1 MRLPRTLFLALAGLL
16 LLAMIA
22 AGCGSSSSSSS
33 SGGDASTSESSTTAA
48 AGEGGT
54 DPVKVGILQIA
65 DVEVLD
71 QTVAAFEAGM
81 EKALAPREVEFE
93 LKDAQEETS
102 LIAAIS
108 REFAGSDDD
117 MFAVIGTPAVIALA
131 KEETE
136 RPIIAIAMGDPVG
149 SKVADSL
156 TEPGTNV
163 TGSIDFV
170 DPSEILP
177 EIEAVTPAPKKLAT
191 IYDPSNENS
200 VVWVKA
206 LKEAVAET
214 PGLSLEEA
222 TIGSTEDISAAA
234 RSVASSSEAILIGPD
249 AKVYTGMPAVIAAAE
264 GEGDQLYVVG
274 GEPAEGVLAAIGPN
288 YPTLGT
294 HTGEL
299 AAEVAEGAD
308 PATTPYVKPES
319 VEWAVD
325 QPTVQKL
332 GVELP
337 ASAGAGE

>member
-1 MRLPRTLFLALAGLL
+1 MRLPRTLCLAFTGLF
-16 LLAMIA
+16 LLAAVI

-33 SGGDASTSESSTTAA
+33 STSEGTAA
-48 AGEGGT
+48 AATESEGGG

-65 DVEVLD
+65 DIEVLD

-81 EKALAPREVEFE
+81 KKSLAPREVEFE

-108 REFAGSDDD
+108 REFATSDDD

-163 TGSIDFV
+163 TGSIDFI
-170 DPSEILP
+170 DPSEILA
-177 EIEAVTPAPKKLAT
+177 EIAAVTPTPKKLGT

-222 TIGSTEDISAAA
+222 TIGSTEDINAAA
-234 RSVASSSEAILIGPD
+234 RSVASSTEAILIGPD
-249 AKVYTGMPAVIAAAE
+249 AKVYSGMPAVIAATEA
-264 GEGDQLYVVG
+264 EGDQLYVVG

-308 PATTPYVKPES
+308 PAATAFVKPES
-319 VEWAVD
+319 IEWAVD
-325 QPTVQKL
+325 QATAKKL
-332 GVELP
+332 GVKLP

>member
-1 MRLPRTLFLALAGLL
+1 MRVPRTLYLVPAGLLALAL
-16 LLAMIA
+16 IA
-22 AGCGSSSSSSS
+22 AGCGSSSSSSESTSTSGS
-33 SGGDASTSESSTTAA
+33 SGGGS
-48 AGEGGT
+48 G

-65 DVEVLD
+65 DIEVLD

-81 EKALAPREVEFE
+81 QKALAPREVEFE
-93 LKDAQEETS
+93 LKDAQEEIS

-108 REFAGSDDD
+108 REFATSDDD

-156 TEPGTNV
+156 THPGTNV

-177 EIEAVTPAPKKLAT
+177 EIEAVSPSPKKLGT

-206 LKEAVAET
+206 LKEAIAEA

-222 TIGSTEDISAAA
+222 TIASSEDINAAA
-234 RSVASSSEAILIGPD
+234 RSVAQSSEAILIGPD

-288 YPTLGT
+288 YPTLGAR
-294 HTGEL
+294 TGEL
-299 AAEVAEGAD
+299 AAEVAEGAE
-308 PATTPYVKPES
+308 PAATAFVKPES
-319 VEWAVD
+319 IEWAVD
-325 QPTVQKL
+325 QPTVKKL
-332 GVELP
+332 GVKLP

>member
-1 MRLPRTLFLALAGLL
+1 MRLPRTICLALAGSLL
-16 LLAMIA
+16 LVLA

-33 SGGDASTSESSTTAA
+33 SSPSSTSSSS
-48 AGEGGT
+48 AGEGE
-54 DPVKVGILQIA
+54 PVKVGILQIA

-81 EKALAPREVEFE
+81 EKSLAPREVEFE

-108 REFAGSDDD
+108 REFATSDDD
-117 MFAVIGTPAVIALA
+117 MFAVIGTPAVISLA

-156 TEPGTNV
+156 TKPGTNV

-177 EIEAVTPAPKKLAT
+177 EIESVEPAPKKLAT

-206 LKEAVAET
+206 LKEAVAAT

-234 RSVASSSEAILIGPD
+234 RSVAGSAEAILIGPD

-264 GEGDQLYVVG
+264 AEGDQLYVVG

-299 AAEVAEGAD
+299 AAKVAEGAD
-308 PATTPYVKPES
+308 PATTPFVKPES

-325 QPTVQKL
+325 QATAKKL
-332 GVELP
+332 AVKLP
-337 ASAGAGE
+337 AAAGAGE

>member
-1 MRLPRTLFLALAGLL
+1 LAGLL
-16 LLAMIA
+16 LLAAIV

-33 SGGDASTSESSTTAA
+33 SATGEGSTTASA
-48 AGEGGT
+48 TEAGG

-65 DVEVLD
+65 QIEVLD

-81 EKALAPREVEFE
+81 KKSLAPREVEFE

-108 REFAGSDDD
+108 REFVGSDDD

-156 TEPGTNV
+156 TKPGTNV
-163 TGSIDFV
+163 TGSIDFI
-170 DPSEILP
+170 DPSEILS
-177 EIEAVTPAPKKLAT
+177 EIEAVTPAPKKLGT

-222 TIGSTEDISAAA
+222 TIGSTEDINAAS
-234 RSVASSSEAILIGPD
+234 RSVAASSEAILIGPD
-249 AKVYTGMPAVIAAAE
+249 AKVYSGMPAVIAAAE
-264 GEGDQLYVVG
+264 GEGDQLYVIG

-299 AAEVAEGAD
+299 AAEVAAGAD
-308 PATTPYVKPES
+308 PATTAFVKPES

-325 QPTVQKL
+325 QATAAKL
-332 GVELP
+332 GVKLP
-337 ASAGAGE
+337 AAAGAGE

>member
-1 MRLPRTLFLALAGLL
+1 MRHPRTLCLALAGLL
-16 LLAMIA
+16 LLAA
-22 AGCGSSSSSSS
+22 LVAGCGSSSSSSS
-33 SGGDASTSESSTTAA
+33 GGTTSASASE
-48 AGEGGT
+48 EGG

-65 DVEVLD
+65 DIEVLG

-81 EKALAPREVEFE
+81 QKALAPREVEFE
-93 LKDAQEETS
+93 LKDAEEENS

-108 REFAGSDDD
+108 REFATSEDD

-156 TEPGTNV
+156 THPGTNV

-177 EIEAVTPAPKKLAT
+177 EIEAVSPAPKKLAT
-191 IYDPSNENS
+191 IYNPGDENS

-214 PGLSLEEA
+214 PGLNLEEA
-222 TIGSTEDISAAA
+222 TVASSEDINAAA
-234 RSVASSSEAILIGPD
+234 RSVAQSSEAILIGPD
-249 AKVYTGMPAVIAAAE
+249 ATVYSGMPAVIAAAE
-264 GEGDQLYVVG
+264 AEGDQLYVIG
-274 GEPAEGVLAAIGPN
+274 GEPGPGVLASIGPN

-294 HTGEL
+294 RTGEL

-308 PATTPYVKPES
+308 PATTAYVKPEN

-325 QPTVQKL
+325 QGTVKTL
-332 GVELP
+332 GVTLP
-337 ASAGAGE
+337 AAATGAGE

>member
-1 MRLPRTLFLALAGLL
+1 MRLPRTLCLALVGLL
-16 LLAMIA
+16 LLAAII

-33 SGGDASTSESSTTAA
+33 SGESSAA
-48 AGEGGT
+48 EGESSG

-65 DVEVLD
+65 DIEVLD

-81 EKALAPREVEFE
+81 KKSLAPREVEFE

-108 REFAGSDDD
+108 REFATSEDD

-156 TEPGTNV
+156 AKPGTNV
-163 TGSIDFV
+163 TGSIDFIN
-170 DPSEILP
+170 PSEILP

-206 LKEAVAET
+206 LQEAVAET

-222 TIGSTEDISAAA
+222 TIGSSEDINAAA
-234 RSVASSSEAILIGPD
+234 RSVAASAEAILIGPD
-249 AKVYTGMPAVIAAAE
+249 AKVYSGMPAVIAAAE
-264 GEGDQLYVVG
+264 AEGDQLYVVG

-308 PATTPYVKPES
+308 PATTAFVKPES

-325 QPTVQKL
+325 QATVKKL
-332 GVELP
+332 GVKLP